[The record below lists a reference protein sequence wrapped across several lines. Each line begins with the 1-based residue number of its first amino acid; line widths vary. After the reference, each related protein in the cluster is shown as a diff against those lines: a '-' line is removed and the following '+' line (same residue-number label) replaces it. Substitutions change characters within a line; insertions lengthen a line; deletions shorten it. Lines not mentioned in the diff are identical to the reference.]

1 MTNNTKDI
9 KLDFEHNMSAHCENG
24 VTSNLIK
31 FYGISLSE
39 AMIFGIGSGLFFS
52 YMPFIKLN
60 GIPVSSFRPLP
71 GMIFKRTAKRLGF
84 KVITKRYSDKDKS
97 MNELDLLL
105 KKGIPAGMVV
115 GVFNLVYFPPA
126 YRFHFNA
133 HNIVVYGKQNNK
145 YIISDPVMETP
156 EELTYSELQKVRY
169 AKGTYKPKGK
179 MYHISEI
186 NENPNIKEAIIKG
199 IKHTCSDM
207 LTIPIPIFGVKGI
220 SYLANRVKN
229 WEKKLGTRRAAQYMA
244 QIVRMQEEIGT
255 GGAGFRFLY
264 AAFLQEASEIFQNK
278 ELSNLS
284 EKMTIIGDK
293 WREFAILAGR
303 ISKKRTE
310 IKEPYIE
317 ASKILKEIAK
327 MEYSIFKELSE
338 LVKTL
343 KN

>member
-115 GVFNLVYFPPA
+115 GQ
-126 YRFHFNA
+126 
-133 HNIVVYGKQNNK
+133 I
-145 YIISDPVMETP
+145 
-156 EELTYSELQKVRY
+156 ELKI
-169 AKGTYKPKGK
+169 G
-179 MYHISEI
+179 
-186 NENPNIKEAIIKG
+186 
-199 IKHTCSDM
+199 
-207 LTIPIPIFGVKGI
+207 
-220 SYLANRVKN
+220 
-229 WEKKLGTRRAAQYMA
+229 RR
-244 QIVRMQEEIGT
+244 
-255 GGAGFRFLY
+255 
-264 AAFLQEASEIFQNK
+264 N
-278 ELSNLS
+278 
-284 EKMTIIGDK
+284 
-293 WREFAILAGR
+293 
-303 ISKKRTE
+303 
-310 IKEPYIE
+310 
-317 ASKILKEIAK
+317 
-327 MEYSIFKELSE
+327 
-338 LVKTL
+338 
-343 KN
+343 

>member
-1 MTNNTKDI
+1 
-9 KLDFEHNMSAHCENG
+9 
-24 VTSNLIK
+24 
-31 FYGISLSE
+31 
-39 AMIFGIGSGLFFS
+39 
-52 YMPFIKLN
+52 
-60 GIPVSSFRPLP
+60 
-71 GMIFKRTAKRLGF
+71 
-84 KVITKRYSDKDKS
+84 
-97 MNELDLLL
+97 
-105 KKGIPAGMVV
+105 
-115 GVFNLVYFPPA
+115 
-126 YRFHFNA
+126 
-133 HNIVVYGKQNNK
+133 
-145 YIISDPVMETP
+145 
-156 EELTYSELQKVRY
+156 
-169 AKGTYKPKGK
+169 
-179 MYHISEI
+179 
-186 NENPNIKEAIIKG
+186 
-199 IKHTCSDM
+199 
-207 LTIPIPIFGVKGI
+207 
-220 SYLANRVKN
+220 
-229 WEKKLGTRRAAQYMA
+229 MA